1 MSSTSRKRK
10 VVYIV
15 SHIDKA
21 IGFEWIAEGLDRDRF
36 EISFILLNDQ
46 PSWLAGHLRE
56 KGIPVTEIRP
66 GGKTRWPLVLLKVMR
81 VLRKTR
87 ADVIHTHMYV
97 ADIIGQLAG
106 KICGIRTRVYTRH
119 SSNESRK
126 YHNKSKIDKLVNSC
140 CTHILAISEN
150 VKNILVQEEKVRS
163 GKIRLIHHGF
173 DLDRFSQVSSE
184 EIAVLQSKYNPSG
197 KRPVVGVVARYSH
210 WKGIQYIIE
219 AFIRLRQDHPNALL
233 ILANAK
239 KGDYKDELALQL
251 SALPQDAYCE
261 IVFEHNLFALYHLF
275 DVYVHVPIDPELEA
289 FGQTY
294 VEALAA
300 GIPSVFT
307 LSGVAREFIV
317 HEKNALVVDFQQSV
331 PIYEAIQRI
340 LTDPGL
346 RESMIKQGQSDVR
359 IMFSLHEMIR
369 KLEDLYEE
377 GAPDKKAGDKSR

>member
-1 MSSTSRKRK
+1 
-10 VVYIV
+10 
-15 SHIDKA
+15 
-21 IGFEWIAEGLDRDRF
+21 
-36 EISFILLNDQ
+36 
-46 PSWLAGHLRE
+46 
-56 KGIPVTEIRP
+56 
-66 GGKTRWPLVLLKVMR
+66 
-81 VLRKTR
+81 
-87 ADVIHTHMYV
+87 
-97 ADIIGQLAG
+97 
-106 KICGIRTRVYTRH
+106 
-119 SSNESRK
+119 
-126 YHNKSKIDKLVNSC
+126 
-140 CTHILAISEN
+140 
-150 VKNILVQEEKVRS
+150 
-163 GKIRLIHHGF
+163 
-173 DLDRFSQVSSE
+173 
-184 EIAVLQSKYNPSG
+184 
-197 KRPVVGVVARYSH
+197 VARYSH

-251 SALPQDAYCE
+251 SALPTDAYCE

-346 RESMIKQGQSDVR
+346 QESMIKQGQSDVR
-359 IMFSLHEMIR
+359 IMFSLQEMIR

-377 GAPDKKAGDKSR
+377 GAPEKKAGDKN

>member
-1 MSSTSRKRK
+1 MSTTHRKRK

-21 IGFEWIAEGLDRDRF
+21 IGFEWIAAGLDRNRF

-46 PSWLAGHLRE
+46 PSWLANHLRE

-66 GGKTRWPLVLLKVMR
+66 GGKSRWPLVLLKVMR
-81 VLRKTR
+81 VLRKTS

-106 KICGIRTRVYTRH
+106 MICGIETRVHTRH
-119 SSNESRK
+119 SGNENRK
-126 YHNKSKIDKLVNSC
+126 YYKRSRINRLIEAC

-150 VKNILVQEEKVRS
+150 VRNILVHEEKVKP

-173 DLDRFSQVSSE
+173 DLDRFNQVSPE
-184 EIAVLQSKYNPSG
+184 EIAALQLKYNPSG
-197 KRPVVGVVARYSH
+197 KRPVLGVVARYSH
-210 WKGIQYIIE
+210 LKGIQYIID
-219 AFIRLRQDHPNALL
+219 AFSLLLKIEPNAFL

-251 SALPQDAYCE
+251 SSLPPDAYCE

-317 HEKNALVVDFQQSV
+317 HEKNALVVDFQQAA
-331 PIYEAIQRI
+331 PIYESIQRL
-340 LTDPGL
+340 LTDQGL

-359 IMFSLHEMIR
+359 IMFSLKEMIR
-369 KLEDLYEE
+369 KLEELYEE
-377 GAPDKKAGDKSR
+377 GARRKTEERKGS